1 MKTVDGF
8 NSPHVP
14 APYTMG
20 GFSLPTLYKIEHL
33 SYYRIYVAMASA
45 VAHQDPAHRS
55 YPAPLRKACTL
66 QSQGACT
73 LQPRG
78 RESLSLAC
86 PGEVEV
92 PVFSRSEGYILSGP

>member
-20 GFSLPTLYKIEHL
+20 GFSLPTLYKIEHP
-33 SYYRIYVAMASA
+33 SYYRVYIAAASA
-45 VAHQDPAHRS
+45 AAHQDPAHRS

-66 QSQGACT
+66 QPQ
-73 LQPRG
+73 G